1 MKSQLLIV
9 SLVMATHFY
18 GVASIEV
25 DIHKT
30 QGFVSRYSHTFELKN
45 KEKKPITV
53 QLYEVRPNEDRLLF
67 NKAINSVVRFG
78 VGYLRLDPEY
88 HLLLKVTDSEQKQ
101 SSFVIR
107 PDNKT
112 LSVLVK
118 YKAGRLEPQIGT
130 YAGMSGYTTSGLPLI
145 NNIKPT
151 QIEKIS

>member
-1 MKSQLLIV
+1 MRQILLFSI
-9 SLVMATHFY
+9 LVAINNLA
-18 GVASIEV
+18 GASIEV
-25 DIHKT
+25 DIPKT

-45 KEKKPITV
+45 KDKKPITV
-53 QLYEVRPNEDRLLF
+53 QLYEVRPDDQRLLF
-67 NKAINSVVRFG
+67 DKSIKTIVRFG

-88 HLLLKVTDSEQKQ
+88 HLLLKITDNAQKQ
-101 SSFVIR
+101 STFIIR

-118 YKAGRLEPQIGT
+118 YTSGRLEPQIGT

-151 QIEKIS
+151 QIEKNS